1 MFLLIPTV
9 LADREGWSF
18 TITTLAALGG
28 WVKWSSSYLNKANNQ
43 IESKPLAEGLRINA
57 APNRFVIFRD
67 IHSGLEYIRST
78 EEIRDKGLYFELDA
92 YAYKV
97 LIDFHEVED
106 NGEGQ
111 YRQLAIY
118 LNGRGVPSIN
128 EAIREL
134 MLAPVLNPIRELIN
148 AQNLHNIFN
157 AR

>member
-1 MFLLIPTV
+1 M
-9 LADREGWSF
+9 
-18 TITTLAALGG
+18 
-28 WVKWSSSYLNKANNQ
+28 
-43 IESKPLAEGLRINA
+43 RIIA

-111 YRQLAIY
+111 YRHLPFTSMVGAY
-118 LNGRGVPSIN
+118 PASMKLSGIN
-128 EAIREL
+128 ARSGTH
-134 MLAPVLNPIRELIN
+134 PIRELIN

-157 AR
+157 ARVTDPKIKLNPEILHVQSEKFRYLIQSVNGFVNGHQTP